1 MGKKLISFLV
11 STRLTAFLFIV
22 YALAMAIGTFIEN
35 DYGTVTAKIL
45 IYNATWFELI
55 LVVFVINFS
64 FNIKRYNLLKLN
76 KWPVLMLHISW
87 ILIILGAGV
96 TRYIGYE
103 GVMPIR
109 ENTSSNTFL
118 SEKTYLTAIVDGEI
132 DGVVNRRMLQDD
144 FLFSEFTNNNFSWNY
159 DLKGQDFTIEYIDF
173 IENAK
178 EGLVEDESGEKYLK
192 IVEASKG
199 NRHEHFLKF
208 GEVTSVHN
216 ILFALNKPT
225 EGAINIS
232 DYNGDLIINSPFDGD
247 FMRMADQMQGDLK
260 QNTDQVLQLRSLY
273 NTAGLQFV
281 FPNPV
286 INGRFEIIKS
296 DEETQQDGLFL
307 KVSSNGNSKEI
318 GLLGAK
324 GIVNDPKK
332 IEVGGLE
339 FLLKYGSLENKLPFE
354 IKLNDFIAEKYPGT
368 EKSYSSFMSKVT
380 VIDEDTFDYDIYMN
394 HILNHSGF
402 RFFQASFDPDEK
414 GTVLSVNHDYFGTLI
429 TYIGYFLLYIGLLG
443 IMFFGKT
450 RFKDLAKQLEKVK
463 IKKQNLTLIF
473 VLFSGLVFSQDL
485 HDHQQKIN
493 IKQIDSIIIN
503 NPIDKLHAAEFGS
516 LVIQDSGGRMKPLN
530 TFASEILRKVSYS
543 DSYKNLNAD
552 QFLLSITKDPLL
564 WYNVPIIY
572 LKRGNDSLRKII
584 GINNKDKYAAF
595 VDFFDEK
602 GNYKI
607 AKQLERSYKSA
618 LPNAFEKDFI
628 ETDRKVNLL
637 FSALDGKILTIF
649 PIPNDVNNKW
659 VSFKDLNTNDFKG
672 IDSLYVKN
680 ILPLYIGSL
689 KNDIEIN
696 DYANSTKILESIK
709 GFQNK
714 YGSSV
719 LPSEDKI
726 NAEILYNKYDIFR
739 SLFSWYMYLGVL
751 LFFFLI
757 LQILKN
763 KYSVIQNTIIKFISS
778 VYPVLVVTSYIPN
791 VIAANNIE
799 LFLINS
805 LIILY
810 GLLLL
815 AYIFLSK
822 LNAVQ
827 IVINLLKY
835 HLILLFILHTLG
847 LVARG
852 YIAGHAPW
860 SDAYESMIYLAWATV
875 GIGLAFGRKSDLTL
889 ASTSFVAAMIL
900 MISHWNWMDPEIA
913 NLVPVLDS
921 YWLMIHVSVIVG
933 SYGPLTLG
941 MILGIVSLFLILITN
956 DKNKK
961 KIDLNL
967 KELTI
972 INELTITVGLIMLT
986 IGNFLGGQWANESWG
1001 RYWGWDPK
1009 ETWALIS
1016 IMIYAFIL
1024 HMRLIPGLR
1033 GKWIFNLMSIIAY
1046 ASILMTYFGVNFY
1059 LSGLHSYASG
1069 DKIITPNFVY
1079 YSALFVFILGFA
1091 SYFKYKKY
1099 FK

>member
-1 MGKKLISFLV
+1 MGKKLISFLI

-64 FNIKRYNLLKLN
+64 FNIKRYNLLKFN

-232 DYNGDLIINSPFDGD
+232 DYDGDLIINSPFDGD

-307 KVSSNGNSKEI
+307 RVSSNGDSKDI

-339 FLLKYGSLENKLPFE
+339 FLLKYGSLENKLPFA

-473 VLFSGLVFSQDL
+473 VLFSSLVFSQDL

-493 IKQIDSIIIN
+493 LKQIDSIIIN

-516 LVIQDSGGRMKPLN
+516 IVIQDSGGRMKPLN

-584 GINNKDKYAAF
+584 GRNNKDKYAAF

-689 KNDIEIN
+689 KNDVEIN

-739 SLFSWYMYLGVL
+739 SLFSWYMYVGAFMFIFLIFQIFNDKKFLNYLIVISKYSIVL
-751 LFFFLI
+751 LF
-757 LQILKN
+757 
-763 KYSVIQNTIIKFISS
+763 VI
-778 VYPVLVVTSYIPN
+778 
-791 VIAANNIE
+791 
-799 LFLINS
+799 
-805 LIILY
+805 
-810 GLLLL
+810 
-815 AYIFLSK
+815 
-822 LNAVQ
+822 
-827 IVINLLKY
+827 
-835 HLILLFILHTLG
+835 HTLG
-847 LVARG
+847 LIARW
-852 YIAGHAPW
+852 YISGHAPW

-1069 DKIITPNFVY
+1069 DKIITPDFVY

-1091 SYFKYKKY
+1091 SYFKHKKY

>member
-132 DGVVNRRMLQDD
+132 DDVVNRRMLQDD

-307 KVSSNGNSKEI
+307 KVSSNGDSKEI

-493 IKQIDSIIIN
+493 LKQIDSIIIN

-552 QFLLSITKDPLL
+552 QFLLSITKDPIL

-584 GINNKDKYAAF
+584 GRNNKDKYAAF

-689 KNDIEIN
+689 KNDVEIN

-739 SLFSWYMYLGVL
+739 SLFSWYMYVGAFMFIFLIFQIFNDKKFLNYLIVISKYSIVL
-751 LFFFLI
+751 LF
-757 LQILKN
+757 
-763 KYSVIQNTIIKFISS
+763 
-778 VYPVLVVTSYIPN
+778 VT
-791 VIAANNIE
+791 
-799 LFLINS
+799 
-805 LIILY
+805 
-810 GLLLL
+810 
-815 AYIFLSK
+815 
-822 LNAVQ
+822 
-827 IVINLLKY
+827 
-835 HLILLFILHTLG
+835 HTLG
-847 LVARG
+847 LIARW
-852 YIAGHAPW
+852 YISGHAPW

-1069 DKIITPNFVY
+1069 DKIITPDFVY

-1091 SYFKYKKY
+1091 SYFKHKKY

>member
-1 MGKKLISFLV
+1 MGEKLISFLV
-11 STRLTAFLFIV
+11 STRLTAILFIV
-22 YALAMAIGTFIEN
+22 FALAMAIGTFIEN

-55 LVVFVINFS
+55 LGVFVLNFL
-64 FNIKRYNLLKLN
+64 FNIKRYNLLKFN
-76 KWPVLMLHISW
+76 KWPVLMLHLSW
-87 ILIILGAGV
+87 ILIILGAFV

-118 SEKTYLTAIVDGEI
+118 SEKTYLTVLVDGEHQGQPARKTI
-132 DGVVNRRMLQDD
+132 QDD
-144 FLFSEFTNNNFSWNY
+144 LLLSEHTNNYFELNYEFS
-159 DLKGQDFTIEYIDF
+159 GQDFTIEYLDF
-173 IENAK
+173 IEDAT
-178 EGLVEDESGEKYLK
+178 EGLVEASTGEKYLK

-199 NRHEHFLKF
+199 NRHEHYLRS
-208 GEVTSVHN
+208 GEVTSIHN
-216 ILFALNKPT
+216 ILFSLNSPT
-225 EGAINIS
+225 EGAINITE
-232 DYNGDLIINSPFDGD
+232 NEGELFINSPFGGD
-247 FMRMADQMQGDLK
+247 FMRMADQFQGTLNKDENQPL
-260 QNTDQVLQLRSLY
+260 LLRSLY
-273 NTAGLQFV
+273 NSAGLQFV
-281 FPNPV
+281 FPDHV
-286 INGRFEIIKS
+286 VEGKFEIVKS
-296 DEETQQDGLFL
+296 EDITQQDGLFV
-307 KVSSNGNSKEI
+307 KISSGNESKI
-318 GLLGAK
+318 LGLLGAK
-324 GIVNDPKK
+324 GIANDPKK
-332 IEVGGLE
+332 ISLAGLD
-339 FLLKYGSLENKLPFE
+339 FQLTYGSLENKLPFE

-368 EKSYSSFMSKVT
+368 EKSYSSFMSRVT
-380 VIDEDTFDYDIYMN
+380 VIDDETFDYDIYMN
-394 HILNHSGF
+394 HILNHSGY

-463 IKKQNLTLIF
+463 IKKQNLTLILI
-473 VLFSGLVFSQDL
+473 LFSGLVYSQNS

-493 IKQIDSIIIN
+493 LKQLDSIIIN
-503 NPIDKLHAAEFGS
+503 NPVDELHALKFGS

-530 TFASEILRKVSYS
+530 TFASELLRKVSSS

-552 QFLLSITKDPLL
+552 QVLLSITKDPLL

-572 LKRGNDSLRKII
+572 LKRGNDSIRKIA
-584 GINNKDKYAAF
+584 GRNSKDKYAAF
-595 VDFFDEK
+595 TDFFDK
-602 GNYKI
+602 NGNYKL
-607 AKQLERSYKSA
+607 ASQLESSYKSS
-618 LPNAFEKDFI
+618 LPNQFEKDFI
-628 ETDRKVNLL
+628 DVDRKINLL
-637 FSALDGKILTIF
+637 FSALDGKILKIF
-649 PIPNDVNNKW
+649 PIPNDIGNKW
-659 VSFKDLNTNDFKG
+659 VSFSEINTTDFKG

-680 ILPLYIGSL
+680 ILPLYLGSI
-689 KNDIEIN
+689 KNDIVTN
-696 DYANSTKILESIK
+696 DYTNSTKILESIK

-714 YGSSV
+714 YGSSI
-719 LPSEDKI
+719 LPDENKI
-726 NAEILYNKYDIFR
+726 KAEILYNKYDIFKK
-739 SLFSWYMYLGVL
+739 LFSWYMYVGTLM
-751 LFFFLI
+751 FAFLI
-757 LQILKN
+757 FQIFYDN
-763 KYSVIQNTIIKFISS
+763 KFVNYLVSISK
-778 VYPVLVVTSYIPN
+778 
-791 VIAANNIE
+791 
-799 LFLINS
+799 FLIIS
-805 LIILY
+805 
-810 GLLLL
+810 
-815 AYIFLSK
+815 
-822 LNAVQ
+822 
-827 IVINLLKY
+827 
-835 HLILLFILHTLG
+835 LFILHTLG

-852 YIAGHAPW
+852 FIAGHAPW
-860 SDAYESMIYLAWATV
+860 SDAYESMIFVAWATV
-875 GIGLAFGRKSDLTL
+875 GIGLAFGRKSDLTI
-889 ASTSFVAAMIL
+889 AATSFVASMIL
-900 MISHWNWMDPEIA
+900 MIAHWSWMDPEIA

-956 DKNKK
+956 EKNKK
-961 KIDLNL
+961 KIGLNL

-1033 GKWIFNLMSIIAY
+1033 SKWIFNLMSIIAY

-1069 DKIITPNFVY
+1069 DKVITPDFVY
-1079 YSALFVFILGFA
+1079 YSSVFVFVLGFA

>member
-35 DYGTVTAKIL
+35 DYGTITAKIL

-132 DGVVNRRMLQDD
+132 DDVVNRRMLQDD

-232 DYNGDLIINSPFDGD
+232 DYDGDLIINSPFDGD

-307 KVSSNGNSKEI
+307 KVSSNGDSKEI

-493 IKQIDSIIIN
+493 LKQIDSIIIN

-552 QFLLSITKDPLL
+552 QFLLSITKDPIL

-584 GINNKDKYAAF
+584 GRNNKDKYAAF
-595 VDFFDEK
+595 VDFFDKK

-607 AKQLERSYKSA
+607 AKQLEKSYKSA

-689 KNDIEIN
+689 KNDVEIN

-739 SLFSWYMYLGVL
+739 SLFSWYMYVGAFMFIFLIFQIFNDKKFLNYLIVISKYSIVL
-751 LFFFLI
+751 LF
-757 LQILKN
+757 
-763 KYSVIQNTIIKFISS
+763 VI
-778 VYPVLVVTSYIPN
+778 
-791 VIAANNIE
+791 
-799 LFLINS
+799 
-805 LIILY
+805 
-810 GLLLL
+810 
-815 AYIFLSK
+815 
-822 LNAVQ
+822 
-827 IVINLLKY
+827 
-835 HLILLFILHTLG
+835 HTLG
-847 LVARG
+847 LIARW
-852 YIAGHAPW
+852 YISGHAPW

-1069 DKIITPNFVY
+1069 DKIITPDFVY

-1091 SYFKYKKY
+1091 SYFKHKKY

>member
-11 STRLTAFLFIV
+11 STRLTAILFIV
-22 YALAMAIGTFIEN
+22 FALAMAIGTFIEN

-55 LVVFVINFS
+55 LGVFVINFL
-64 FNIKRYNLLKLN
+64 FNIKRYNLLKFN
-76 KWPVLMLHISW
+76 KWPVLMLHVSW
-87 ILIILGAGV
+87 ILIILGSLV

-118 SEKTYLTAIVDGEI
+118 SEKTYLTILVDGEYK
-132 DGVVNRRMLQDD
+132 GEPARKKLQSD
-144 FLFSEFTNNNFSWNY
+144 LLLSEHTNNYFKWNY
-159 DLKGQDFTIEYIDF
+159 DFSGQDFTIEYLDF
-173 IENAK
+173 IEDAT
-178 EGLVEDESGEKYLK
+178 EGLVEAKSGEKYLK

-199 NRHEHFLKF
+199 NRHEHYLRS
-208 GEVTSVHN
+208 GEVTSIHN
-216 ILFALNKPT
+216 ILFSLNSPT
-225 EGAINIS
+225 EGAINITE
-232 DYNGDLIINSPFDGD
+232 NEEGKLFINSPFDGD
-247 FMRMADQMQGDLK
+247 YMRMADQFKGTLNKGDK
-260 QNTDQVLQLRSLY
+260 QNLLLRSLY
-273 NTAGLQFV
+273 NAAGLQFV
-281 FPNPV
+281 FPDK
-286 INGRFEIIKS
+286 IIEGKFEIVKS
-296 DEETQQDGLFL
+296 EDQTLQDGLFL
-307 KVSSNGNSKEI
+307 KISSENQSKTI
-318 GLLGAK
+318 SLLGAK
-324 GIVNDPKK
+324 GIANDPKK
-332 IEVGGLE
+332 ISLAGLD
-339 FLLKYGSLENKLPFE
+339 FQFTYGSLENKLPFE

-380 VIDEDTFDYDIYMN
+380 VIDKETFDYDIYMN
-394 HILNHSGF
+394 HILNHSGY

-473 VLFSGLVFSQDL
+473 IFFSGLVYSQDS

-493 IKQIDSIIIN
+493 LKQIDSIIVN
-503 NPIDKLHAAEFGS
+503 NPVDELHASKFGS

-530 TFASEILRKVSYS
+530 TFASELLRKVSKS

-552 QFLLSITKDPLL
+552 QVLLSITKDPLL

-572 LKRGNDSLRKII
+572 LKRGNDSIRKIA
-584 GINNKDKYAAF
+584 GRKSKEKYAAF
-595 VDFFDEK
+595 TDFFDK
-602 GNYKI
+602 NGNYKL
-607 AKQLERSYKSA
+607 ASQLESSYKSS
-618 LPNAFEKDFI
+618 LPNQFEKDFI
-628 ETDRKVNLL
+628 DVDRKINLL
-637 FSALDGKILTIF
+637 FSALDGKILKIF
-649 PIPNDVNNKW
+649 PIPNDVGNKW
-659 VSFKDLNTNDFKG
+659 VSFSEINTTDFKG

-680 ILPLYIGSL
+680 ILPLYLGSI
-689 KNDIEIN
+689 KNDIVTN
-696 DYANSTKILESIK
+696 DYTNSTKILESIK

-719 LPSEDKI
+719 LPDENIVK
-726 NAEILYNKYDIFR
+726 AEILYNKYDIFKK
-739 SLFSWYMYLGVL
+739 LFSWYMYVGTLMFAL
-751 LFFFLI
+751 LIFQIFYDNKTVSYLVSISKFLI
-757 LQILKN
+757 
-763 KYSVIQNTIIKFISS
+763 
-778 VYPVLVVTSYIPN
+778 
-791 VIAANNIE
+791 
-799 LFLINS
+799 
-805 LIILY
+805 
-810 GLLLL
+810 
-815 AYIFLSK
+815 IF
-822 LNAVQ
+822 
-827 IVINLLKY
+827 
-835 HLILLFILHTLG
+835 LFILHTLG

-852 YIAGHAPW
+852 FIAGHAPW
-860 SDAYESMIYLAWATV
+860 SDAYESMIFVAWATV
-875 GIGLAFGRKSDLTL
+875 GIGLAFGRKSDLTI
-889 ASTSFVAAMIL
+889 AATSFVASMIL
-900 MISHWNWMDPEIA
+900 MIAHWSWMDPEIA

-956 DKNKK
+956 EKNKK

-972 INELTITVGLIMLT
+972 INELTLTVGLIMLT

-1069 DKIITPNFVY
+1069 DKVITPDFVY
-1079 YSALFVFILGFA
+1079 YSCIFVFILGFA

>member
-1 MGKKLISFLV
+1 MGKKLISFLI

-64 FNIKRYNLLKLN
+64 FNIKRYNLLKFN

-232 DYNGDLIINSPFDGD
+232 DYDGDLIINSPFDGD

-307 KVSSNGNSKEI
+307 RVSSNGDSKEI

-339 FLLKYGSLENKLPFE
+339 FLLKYGSLENKLPFA

-473 VLFSGLVFSQDL
+473 VLFSSLVFSQDL

-493 IKQIDSIIIN
+493 LKQIDSIIIN

-584 GINNKDKYAAF
+584 GRNNKDKYAAF

-689 KNDIEIN
+689 KNDVEIN

-739 SLFSWYMYLGVL
+739 SLFSWYMYVGAFMFIFLIFQIFNDKKFLNYLIVISKYSIVL
-751 LFFFLI
+751 LF
-757 LQILKN
+757 
-763 KYSVIQNTIIKFISS
+763 VI
-778 VYPVLVVTSYIPN
+778 
-791 VIAANNIE
+791 
-799 LFLINS
+799 
-805 LIILY
+805 
-810 GLLLL
+810 
-815 AYIFLSK
+815 
-822 LNAVQ
+822 
-827 IVINLLKY
+827 
-835 HLILLFILHTLG
+835 HTLG
-847 LVARG
+847 LIARW
-852 YIAGHAPW
+852 YISGHAPW

-1069 DKIITPNFVY
+1069 DKIITPDFVY

-1091 SYFKYKKY
+1091 SYFKHKKY

>member
-1 MGKKLISFLV
+1 MGKKLISFLI

-64 FNIKRYNLLKLN
+64 FNIKRYNLLKFN

-232 DYNGDLIINSPFDGD
+232 DYDGDLIINSPFDGD

-307 KVSSNGNSKEI
+307 RVSSNGDSKDI

-339 FLLKYGSLENKLPFE
+339 FLLKYGSLENKLPFA

-493 IKQIDSIIIN
+493 LKQIDSIIIN

-552 QFLLSITKDPLL
+552 QFLLSITKDPIL

-584 GINNKDKYAAF
+584 GRNNKDKYAAF

-689 KNDIEIN
+689 KNDVEIN

-739 SLFSWYMYLGVL
+739 SLFSWYMYVGAFMFIFLIFQIFNDKKFLNYLIVISKYSIVL
-751 LFFFLI
+751 LF
-757 LQILKN
+757 
-763 KYSVIQNTIIKFISS
+763 VI
-778 VYPVLVVTSYIPN
+778 
-791 VIAANNIE
+791 
-799 LFLINS
+799 
-805 LIILY
+805 
-810 GLLLL
+810 
-815 AYIFLSK
+815 
-822 LNAVQ
+822 
-827 IVINLLKY
+827 
-835 HLILLFILHTLG
+835 HTLG
-847 LVARG
+847 LIARW
-852 YIAGHAPW
+852 YISGHAPW

-1069 DKIITPNFVY
+1069 DKIITPDFVY

-1091 SYFKYKKY
+1091 SYFKHKKY